1 MPKINITLLDRNN
14 KYLELLATVLDT
26 TKSQI
31 MNDILQFVDDRDLEG
46 GFWEEWEESYS
57 KYQKFV
63 DSVGISEEEES
74 EEEEE
79 D

>member
-1 MPKINITLLDRNN
+1 MPKTNITLLDRNN

-31 MNDILQFVDDRDLEG
+31 MNDILESIDNGDLESK
-46 GFWEEWEESYS
+46 FWEGWDEAYS
-57 KYQKFV
+57 EYQEFV
-63 DSVGISEEEES
+63 ESVGA

-79 D
+79 EEE